1 MKLTKRKGFNFYRS
15 YYDVYNELDNDI
27 DKLQFIDALL
37 NRQFLGIKPNNLKGI
52 VKLAYISQAN
62 SIDKQIK
69 GYESKTGNKLPYQ
82 DPYQDPCQDPCQQE
96 EVQVQEK
103 VKEKE
108 KGKEYNENHPDMNFK
123 FIK

>member
-69 GYESKTGNKLPYQ
+69 GYESKTGNKLP
-82 DPYQDPCQDPCQQE
+82 CQDPSQQE
-96 EVQVQEK
+96 EVQEK